1 MTDDTVQALDDL
13 RSRLSDVEDRID
25 ELVTLVTL
33 VSGAMDA
40 VSRSGGGTR

>member
-1 MTDDTVQALDDL
+1 MTDDTVHALSDL
-13 RSRLSDVEDRID
+13 RARLSDVEDRLE

-40 VSRSGGGTR
+40 IGRRDGGRR

>member
-1 MTDDTVQALDDL
+1 MTDDTMHALEDL

-40 VSRSGGGTR
+40 VGRSGGGTR